1 MRGTLLAPPG
11 DDPHSIALILAGSG
25 PTDRNGNQPSAHTDK
40 LKQLA
45 HGLFAG
51 GIATLRV
58 DKRGIAASAPALSS
72 EAELNFSQYVA
83 DAKAWLQMLRRQ
95 DRFKRIF
102 IVGHSEGA
110 LVATLAAQEEQL
122 DGIILIAGIGFPLAV
137 TIRRQLTS
145 IGLPDALK
153 TKAMEILASLE
164 RGELVS
170 PVPPEL
176 NALFRPSAQPYLISS
191 LTLDPAAELAKANV
205 PALVVQGT
213 TDLQVTVEDAK
224 KLAASRDGVE
234 LVVIE
239 GMNHTLKAAPPD
251 RNQQTSTYIDP
262 DIPLVPELVPR
273 IADFIRR
280 NEN

>member
-1 MRGTLLAPPG
+1 LLAPPG

-25 PTDRNGNQPSAHTDK
+25 PTDRNGNQPTAHTDK

-45 HGLFAG
+45 HGLFAA

-95 DRFKRIF
+95 DRFERIF

-110 LVATLAAQEEQL
+110 LVATLAAQQEQPS
-122 DGIILIAGIGFPLAV
+122 GIILIAGIGFPLAV

-145 IGLPDALK
+145 ISLPDVLK

-170 PVPPEL
+170 DVPPEL
-176 NALFRPSAQPYLISS
+176 NALFRASAQPYLISS

-262 DIPLVPELVPR
+262 DIPLVPELAPR